1 MKTLTLKDY
10 IVAVPVMIFV
20 LKSMMILNYVLS
32 SRRIVEITEVTN
44 KLESIY
50 DVEKDVFNILNKTNI
65 SFVLRPVEA
74 CRSEDNV
81 MMVLSAPKNIE
92 KRAILRAQFSDRKD
106 IKLIFLLGIPADRE
120 TQSDLEREQY
130 SHMDIVQIS
139 VKDHYTI
146 LAYKVVTFVEM
157 LKYQMFPR
165 LCLGLFGSESTAG
178 RRGWWSRS
186 MTTWNLTGGP
196 WSPPSSGPWT
206 PVCSARL

>member
-10 IVAVPVMIFV
+10 ILAVPVLILV

-32 SRRIVEITEVTN
+32 SRRTVEITEVTN

-74 CRSEDNV
+74 CSGEDNV
-81 MMVLSAPKNIE
+81 MIVLSAPKNIE

-146 LAYKVVTFVEM
+146 LAYKVVTFVKM
-157 LKYQMFPR
+157 LKYQMLSR

-178 RRGWWSRS
+178 RRGWW
-186 MTTWNLTGGP
+186 
-196 WSPPSSGPWT
+196 
-206 PVCSARL
+206 